1 MRRRD
6 FLQTALAASAATPFL
21 TNGPTAGAQE
31 PTQAKESTSG
41 PLLNG
46 SPVVSGPAPDA
57 MTILQAVNGPA
68 TGFAEIR
75 VRDEGSSEGDW
86 QRVDAE
92 SAGLLPYDSNVLKFR
107 LPALPPGVRV
117 DYRVSVTAID
127 FQNAYKIVR
136 GETERSS
143 QRTFRTLAPQ
153 GGTTRFA
160 IWNDTHENQETIAAL
175 HKITAKAAPDFV
187 LWNGDQTNDVY
198 DEAKMANQYLCPGG
212 LAIAESWP
220 LAYARGNHDVRGP
233 AARSLS
239 KFTGVPDDRY
249 FYAFR
254 SGPVAVLVMDTG
266 EDKPDDH
273 PVFAGLAG
281 FEAMRR
287 RQAEWLKEAT
297 QVSWFRDAPHKILCC
312 HIPLWWQER
321 EPYGPPWT
329 YSKPCREAW
338 QQSLLDA
345 GVKLVISGH
354 THRHAWL
361 PANDD
366 RPIGQLVGGG
376 PQPTGATFTL
386 ATATPD
392 LLTVEMSDLKG
403 KTLYKVELPA

>member
-21 TNGPTAGAQE
+21 ANVSSAGAE
-31 PTQAKESTSG
+31 ETAPTRSNASG
-41 PLLNG
+41 PLLKG
-46 SPVVSGPAPDA
+46 SPVLSGPAPDA
-57 MTILQAVNGPA
+57 LTILQAVNGPA

-75 VRDEGSSEGDW
+75 VGDSGNGEGDW
-86 QRVDAE
+86 RRIDAE
-92 SAGLLPYDSNVLKFR
+92 SAGLLPYDSHVLKFR
-107 LPALPPGVRV
+107 LPALPSGAKVA
-117 DYRVSVTAID
+117 YRVVATAID
-127 FQNAYKIVR
+127 FQNAYKILR
-136 GETERSS
+136 GETTISAEGS
-143 QRTFRTLAPQ
+143 FRTLDPA
-153 GGTTRFA
+153 GEATRFV

-175 HKITAKAAPDFV
+175 HHRTAGAAPDFV

-212 LAIAESWP
+212 LAVADRWP

-233 AARSLS
+233 AARSVAR
-239 KFTGVPDDRY
+239 FTGTPDDRFY
-249 FYAFR
+249 YAFR

-287 RQAEWLKEAT
+287 RQAEWLKETT
-297 QVSWFRDAPHKILCC
+297 QVSWFREAPHKILCC
-312 HIPLWWQER
+312 HIPLWWQQS
-321 EPYGPPWT
+321 EPYGPPWS

-345 GVKLVISGH
+345 GVKLVVSGH

-361 PANDD
+361 PAKND

-376 PQPTGATFTL
+376 PQPSGATFTL

-392 LLTVEMSDLKG
+392 SLTVEMSDLQG
-403 KTLYKVELPA
+403 KSLYKVELPA